1 MNSKT
6 ENKNELFNLFIKKR
20 NIQRKKN
27 LINEKQRSL
36 NYSTTNITSRLFP
49 SIPSS
54 TSNSNYNYKKLIND
68 LNTKNSNNNNEEHT
82 QKFNEYSRYHFI
94 NENNQNEKTQLNLL
108 NECINLLTTKSKKLS
123 PIKNKHSHNSLIT
136 NREKIIF
143 KKIKLR
149 NALLKKQKKNYTIW
163 DELKKSKSMKE
174 YYKFERANIIE
185 YIPKYEYIEKQ
196 RDINKIINENDLKND
211 QIKKIKKLYNIENNI
226 VERMKNNIIQSYHNL
241 NNIYDKNTEQASDII
256 FKTSINENIGINNL
270 RRNKKLL
277 KKEII
282 ELKGKID
289 ILNKE
294 KNFIINWIFLLIKIK
309 ENKYILPKYY
319 FDIIDKNISFN
330 NSLLI
335 TKEEYERIKLY
346 KKNLVFNDVDEF
358 FEILENINKKIFL
371 ILKDRSDIQNRKRKI
386 LNLKNKLNLNNNKN
400 IIQNEEEKNLKKL
413 LLLNE
418 LKYENKTL
426 KQAYTDRSS
435 REKEISK
442 KISEKKTNR
451 GKLLLHIIKLFE
463 DFKKLNFNIIEININ
478 YFEREEKIIKKIIE
492 CFEINLNYLLNEKE
506 KYNSNEELIEIYKT
520 AENKIKKERLD
531 LNIIKQLKL
540 IKLKIKQKKEKIEN
554 RINNQNYLPYRKI
567 DFEHYLKM
575 KIKASKKED
584 KGEDE
589 NEINKQFILYS

>member
-174 YYKFERANIIE
+174 YYKYERANIIE

-196 RDINKIINENDLKND
+196 RDINKIINENEIKSE
-211 QIKKIKKLYNIENNI
+211 QIKKIEKLYNKENNI
-226 VERMKNNIIQSYHNL
+226 VERTKNNLIKCYHNL

-386 LNLKNKLNLNNNKN
+386 LNLKNKLNLSGGKN
-400 IIQNEEEKNLKKL
+400 MIQNEEEKNLKKL

-418 LKYENKTL
+418 LKYENKRL

>member
-68 LNTKNSNNNNEEHT
+68 LNTNNSNNNNEEHT

-94 NENNQNEKTQLNLL
+94 NENNQNEKTKLNLL

-196 RDINKIINENDLKND
+196 RDINKIINENDLKNE

-226 VERMKNNIIQSYHNL
+226 EYKVII
-241 NNIYDKNTEQASDII
+241 I
-256 FKTSINENIGINNL
+256 
-270 RRNKKLL
+270 
-277 KKEII
+277 
-282 ELKGKID
+282 
-289 ILNKE
+289 
-294 KNFIINWIFLLIKIK
+294 
-309 ENKYILPKYY
+309 
-319 FDIIDKNISFN
+319 
-330 NSLLI
+330 
-335 TKEEYERIKLY
+335 
-346 KKNLVFNDVDEF
+346 
-358 FEILENINKKIFL
+358 
-371 ILKDRSDIQNRKRKI
+371 
-386 LNLKNKLNLNNNKN
+386 
-400 IIQNEEEKNLKKL
+400 
-413 LLLNE
+413 
-418 LKYENKTL
+418 
-426 KQAYTDRSS
+426 
-435 REKEISK
+435 
-442 KISEKKTNR
+442 
-451 GKLLLHIIKLFE
+451 
-463 DFKKLNFNIIEININ
+463 
-478 YFEREEKIIKKIIE
+478 
-492 CFEINLNYLLNEKE
+492 
-506 KYNSNEELIEIYKT
+506 
-520 AENKIKKERLD
+520 
-531 LNIIKQLKL
+531 
-540 IKLKIKQKKEKIEN
+540 
-554 RINNQNYLPYRKI
+554 
-567 DFEHYLKM
+567 
-575 KIKASKKED
+575 
-584 KGEDE
+584 
-589 NEINKQFILYS
+589 

>member
-82 QKFNEYSRYHFI
+82 QKLNEYSRYHFI

-196 RDINKIINENDLKND
+196 RDINKIINENDLKNE
-211 QIKKIKKLYNIENNI
+211 QIKKIEKLYNKENNI
-226 VERMKNNIIQSYHNL
+226 VERTKNNLIQSYHNL

-294 KNFIINWIFLLIKIK
+294 KNFILNWIFLLIKIK

-426 KQAYTDRSS
+426 KQAYTDRNS

-451 GKLLLHIIKLFE
+451 GKLLLHIIKLYE

-492 CFEINLNYLLNEKE
+492 CFEINLNCLLNEKE

>member
-68 LNTKNSNNNNEEHT
+68 LNTNNSNNNNEEHT

-94 NENNQNEKTQLNLL
+94 NENNQNEKTKLNLL

-196 RDINKIINENDLKND
+196 RDINKIINENEIKSE
-211 QIKKIKKLYNIENNI
+211 QIKKIEKLYNKENNI
-226 VERMKNNIIQSYHNL
+226 VERTKNNLIQSYHNL

-386 LNLKNKLNLNNNKN
+386 LNLKNKLNLSGGKN
-400 IIQNEEEKNLKKL
+400 MIQNEEEKNLKKL

-418 LKYENKTL
+418 LKYENKRL

-567 DFEHYLKM
+567 DIEHYLKM

>member
-68 LNTKNSNNNNEEHT
+68 LNTKNNNNNNEEHT

-196 RDINKIINENDLKND
+196 RDINKIINENEIKSE
-211 QIKKIKKLYNIENNI
+211 QIKKIEKLYNKENNI
-226 VERMKNNIIQSYHNL
+226 VERTKNNLIKSYHNL

-294 KNFIINWIFLLIKIK
+294 KNFILNWIFLLIKIK

-418 LKYENKTL
+418 LKYENKAL

>member
-174 YYKFERANIIE
+174 YYKYERANIIE

-196 RDINKIINENDLKND
+196 RDINKIINENEIKSE
-211 QIKKIKKLYNIENNI
+211 QIKKIEKLYNKENNI
-226 VERMKNNIIQSYHNL
+226 VERTKNNLIKSYHNL

-294 KNFIINWIFLLIKIK
+294 KNFILNWIFLLIKIK

-400 IIQNEEEKNLKKL
+400 MIQNEEEKNLKKL

-418 LKYENKTL
+418 LKYENKAL

>member
-36 NYSTTNITSRLFP
+36 NYSTTNITSKLFP

-174 YYKFERANIIE
+174 FYKYERANIIE

-196 RDINKIINENDLKND
+196 RDINKIINENDLKNE

-226 VERMKNNIIQSYHNL
+226 VERTKNNIIQSYHNL

-346 KKNLVFNDVDEF
+346 KKNLVFNDADEF

-426 KQAYTDRSS
+426 KQAYIDRNS

-451 GKLLLHIIKLFE
+451 GKLLLHIIKLYE
-463 DFKKLNFNIIEININ
+463 YFKKLNFNIIEININ